1 MQGGSS
7 SSTARLDLDGGGEP
21 RASAPPS
28 DLVSRAQAYGVDGC
42 AGLRRLYARF
52 FALVTANPY
61 VACFL
66 MGVPTLYLFGFAVA
80 MTQNV
85 LAFNADNFAEPAWVL
100 DFVFVAC
107 WTLAIL
113 CVVFSMP
120 NVIALPL
127 FIMRV
132 LSHWALVSFILLLLY
147 PAYYSGL
154 GALLG
159 LLAGLIVAMLFS
171 ADIMRAE
178 QEKLLAA
185 IRETQ
190 KAAEEALQYRDA
202 AIKARAAGAAA
213 PGAGGAVAH
222 PLEAMSTEEQ
232 HA

>member
-1 MQGGSS
+1 M
-7 SSTARLDLDGGGEP
+7 
-21 RASAPPS
+21 PPS

-42 AGLRRLYARF
+42 AGVRRVYARF
-52 FALVTANPY
+52 FALMTANPF

-66 MGVPTLYLFGFAVA
+66 MGIPSLYLFGFAVA

-85 LAFNADNFAEPAWVL
+85 LAFNADNFAAPTWVL

-113 CVVFSMP
+113 CVVFAMP

-147 PAYYSGL
+147 PSYYSGF

-159 LLAGLIVAMLFS
+159 LLAGLIITMLFS
-171 ADIMRAE
+171 ADVMRAE

-185 IRETQ
+185 IRATQ
-190 KAAEEALQYRDA
+190 QAAEEAIQYRDA
-202 AIKARAAGAAA
+202 AIKARASGAGSGGGASA
-213 PGAGGAVAH
+213 PGAGSHH
-222 PLEAMSTEEQ
+222 PLEAMSTEE